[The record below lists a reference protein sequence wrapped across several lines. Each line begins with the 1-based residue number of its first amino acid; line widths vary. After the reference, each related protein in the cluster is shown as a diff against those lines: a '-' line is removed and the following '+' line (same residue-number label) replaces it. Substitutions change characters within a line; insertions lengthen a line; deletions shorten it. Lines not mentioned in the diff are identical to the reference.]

1 MMLGLSIW
9 HLVVALGAIGLITN
23 EKALFAGA
31 LIIALFAGLGI
42 I

>member
-1 MMLGLSIW
+1 MLELSIW
-9 HLVVALGAIGLITN
+9 HLAFALGAIGLITN

-31 LIIALFAGLGI
+31 LIIAFLAGLGI